1 MNQIH
6 QSEAFAPKAAK
17 TDAPKE
23 SASELRLTTGDARA
37 LHAMLVQGNDA
48 LARRKDLGDM
58 YKRIVATLTTLDTG
72 LTERQE
78 ARADSDRALLSA
90 RLESMETAINS
101 VEGVLRIELEPL
113 VRAAVD
119 EAVAG
124 QLGEARPRGGAR
136 AVGRRAMQ
144 LAVLCGTLYAG
155 AVFSGEIKSFTSDA
169 SETIFGLAASAGA
182 FLSPDG
188 GIGAAPNHVE

>member
-6 QSEAFAPKAAK
+6 QTQTFASATKNS
-17 TDAPKE
+17 DAPQE
-23 SASELRLTTGDARA
+23 PGTELRLTTGDARA

-124 QLGEARPRGGAR
+124 QLGEARPRGRTR
-136 AVGRRAMQ
+136 ALGRRALQ
-144 LAVLCGTLYAG
+144 LAALCGVLYTG
-155 AVFSGEIKSFTSDA
+155 AVFSGEIKDFTRDA
-169 SETIFGLAASAGA
+169 GETIFGLAAAAGA
-182 FLSPDG
+182 ILSPDG
-188 GIGAAPNHVE
+188 GIGAAPNQVE